1 MSEELKLEELE
12 GISGGASA
20 ERGHVQIINCE
31 HACNVRSGP
40 GKQYEKIGYAYA
52 GTVYAYS
59 AKENGW
65 YLLRVGAKL
74 GWVYRDFIAV
84 IN

>member
-12 GISGGASA
+12 GVSGGASA
-20 ERGHVQIINCE
+20 QRGRVEIINCE

-40 GKQYEKIGYAYA
+40 GKQYEKIGHAYA
-52 GTVYAYS
+52 GRVYAYY

-65 YLLRVGAKL
+65 FLLKVDAKL
-74 GWVYRDFIAV
+74 GWVYKDFIAV
-84 IN
+84 L